1 LVKNAVL
8 AVLST
13 DTIEL
18 TAVPREKGRKADA
31 SKVGPFGTTIPGN
44 VDVHCAQ
51 APAGPTRRTLKA
63 EPANRRLARIP
74 KNCRLLGSAEA
85 PERRCIPHP
94 I

>member
-18 TAVPREKGRKADA
+18 TELPRARGMKEDA
-31 SKVGPFGTTIPGN
+31 SSVGPPGMEMVGK

-51 APAGPTRRTLKA
+51 APAGLRRPTLKA
-63 EPANRRLARIP
+63 DPANRRLARAP
-74 KNCRLLGSAEA
+74 QNHRLLTSAEA

-94 I
+94 V